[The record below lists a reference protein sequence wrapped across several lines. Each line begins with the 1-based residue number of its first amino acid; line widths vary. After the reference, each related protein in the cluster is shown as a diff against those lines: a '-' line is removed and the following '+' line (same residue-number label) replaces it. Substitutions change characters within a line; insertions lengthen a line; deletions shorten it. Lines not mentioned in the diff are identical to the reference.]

1 MGFPGRNLLYGG
13 VSESRRGQDKDRR
26 RWSPV
31 RVMWWASLCLALQGR
46 SQVASAFKPGR
57 LIGLERLSRL
67 SRVTELPLAGL
78 ELSQRK
84 RKEVRKSG
92 RSALCVTIVNGC
104 DILMERLRLEATV
117 IKLSSPH
124 NSFILEFLGES
135 RPRTA

>member
-26 RWSPV
+26 WWWSV
-31 RVMWWASLCLALQGR
+31 RVRWWASLALQG

-84 RKEVRKSG
+84 PRGEKIRET
-92 RSALCVTIVNGC
+92 C
-104 DILMERLRLEATV
+104 LMC
-117 IKLSSPH
+117 
-124 NSFILEFLGES
+124 NF
-135 RPRTA
+135 